1 MRNEPSFFQL
11 VVYAFLGLFSMYV
24 WILFLFLL

>member
-11 VVYAFLGLFSMYV
+11 VLYAFLGLIVMYAWV
-24 WILFLFLL
+24 LFLFSF